1 MAAEIGCSS
10 YARFCRQFI
19 DRNAFAV
26 PAIIIVAQGQ
36 QFFCADTRIEHD
48 HADNIVPQS
57 DIGALVERGQKLLQ
71 CFNWCGLDVAI
82 VPPFA
87 KLVDFDGIF
96 ADMTLLDQP
105 IQKSVDILKGL
116 IIAGRGGIRDCGEK
130 GEHIIFKLCFVQ
142 TVAAVL

>member
-87 KLVDFDGIF
+87 K
-96 ADMTLLDQP
+96 AC
-105 IQKSVDILKGL
+105 GL
-116 IIAGRGGIRDCGEK
+116 
-130 GEHIIFKLCFVQ
+130 
-142 TVAAVL
+142 